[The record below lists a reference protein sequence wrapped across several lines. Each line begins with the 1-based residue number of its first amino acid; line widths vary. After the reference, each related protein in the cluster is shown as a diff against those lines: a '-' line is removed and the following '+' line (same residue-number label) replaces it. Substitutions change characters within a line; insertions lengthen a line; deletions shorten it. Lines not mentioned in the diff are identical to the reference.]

1 MNRSKINDVLFRAY
15 THGFAVQS
23 NYARHHAQE
32 VAALASMGML
42 TTKVVR
48 GTSPVFGRMWR
59 VTLTGMKLLS
69 EEGIV

>member
-1 MNRSKINDVLFRAY
+1 
-15 THGFAVQS
+15 
-23 NYARHHAQE
+23 
-32 VAALASMGML
+32 MGML
-42 TTKVVR
+42 TTKIVR